1 MDMSYR
7 YHASLIRSPFLIK
20 LGMDVYGSDFDN
32 MKFKIGKA
40 KYKNRNVPVFSTVID
55 DTKVNLVQSI
65 RNIFDKGIDAA
76 MEENRK
82 MKAIEAFK
90 KNIGYVQAVDQ
101 KLEELSPEEQSK
113 FEEEQKREEELN
125 SPEEQNNAET
135 NE

>member
-1 MDMSYR
+1 
-7 YHASLIRSPFLIK
+7 
-20 LGMDVYGSDFDN
+20 
-32 MKFKIGKA
+32 
-40 KYKNRNVPVFSTVID
+40 
-55 DTKVNLVQSI
+55 
-65 RNIFDKGIDAA
+65 